1 MSLYPSFKKPIKE
14 LELYEFFLF
23 ISFFFLFLEI
33 VAFGPLPQAGT
44 SVCHLHFSQT
54 YFLDSDIS
62 FQISE
67 MFTLLQSYQL
77 VGKHTRRHF
86 S

>member
-1 MSLYPSFKKPIKE
+1 MSLYPSFNKPIKE
-14 LELYEFFLF
+14 LELDESFLLSLF
-23 ISFFFLFLEI
+23 SFLFLEI
-33 VAFGPLPQAGT
+33 FAFGPLPQVGT

-67 MFTLLQSYQL
+67 MFTPLQSCQL
-77 VGKHTRRHF
+77 VGKHKRRHF